1 MKKNQFIL
9 SFTWIVSI
17 VATVSSLSFSMINH
31 WVPCSLCWYQRIFMY
46 PIVFLLGIMLYKNKI
61 KDLIYVL
68 PLSLIGMCIS
78 FYHILVQK
86 VPYFKETV
94 IQCGPVPC
102 IGDYLNLFGWITIPM
117 LAFLAFVIISVS
129 SIYLLRQT
137 K

>member
-17 VATVSSLSFSMINH
+17 VATISSLSFSMFNH

-102 IGDYLNLFGWITIPM
+102 TGDYLNLFGWVTIPM
-117 LAFLAFVIISVS
+117 LAFIAFIIITIN